1 MAGGLVRAYVNTPK
15 HLKHLGSQFYPMW
28 HADAEHFAQHIGGS
42 IEQGASIL
50 AHLSPSQESEM
61 NRLMAY
67 QMVHG
72 MSDKQG
78 DLLVKAAGHAQEAKG
93 IRSQMMHMSKR
104 GEEGTST
111 FHKLSQQHEALRGE
125 AKTLRQ
131 RSGIQGTPLGQQSS
145 RSLGAAVQAMRGEIH
160 PMESLGNVKIR
171 DFGES
176 IVNPHSSRF
185 PIDTHFHD
193 ATLGRLD
200 IPYATSRG
208 LSAKGRY
215 EDFLRVGQQ
224 GHRLTQQRLGE
235 EMPITSWMGGI
246 WYGHQQRKV
255 QQSPAAHKAR
265 RAADTR
271 LARMLASPGAQPFL
285 PERFGL
291 APAFGKIAT

>member
-1 MAGGLVRAYVNTPK
+1 MFCAEEISRTSDLEIAHGELHPPSISGGFSECLQP
-15 HLKHLGSQFYPMW
+15 
-28 HADAEHFAQHIGGS
+28 
-42 IEQGASIL
+42 
-50 AHLSPSQESEM
+50 LS
-61 NRLMAY
+61 
-67 QMVHG
+67 
-72 MSDKQG
+72 
-78 DLLVKAAGHAQEAKG
+78 
-93 IRSQMMHMSKR
+93 
-104 GEEGTST
+104 
-111 FHKLSQQHEALRGE
+111 
-125 AKTLRQ
+125 
-131 RSGIQGTPLGQQSS
+131 
-145 RSLGAAVQAMRGEIH
+145 
-160 PMESLGNVKIR
+160 R

-255 QQSPAAHKAR
+255 ETNPSSLSAR
-265 RAADTR
+265 RASVTKIDRT
-271 LARMLASPGAQPFL
+271 LNKIQSSGAKHLL
-285 PERFGL
+285 PETYGL
-291 APAFGKIAT
+291 EPVNVKIDVGQGAR